1 MKDTTDDRILDLL
14 QKNAR
19 MSNVEIAKSV
29 GLTEGAIRRRVSN
42 LEKSGV
48 ISKYTIEISSVG
60 RIFAVVMVKSK
71 DETKRMMAAISEL
84 GICYDSYEI
93 SGEFDGCLILDG
105 SSIEDIDNKIDKLRK
120 ISNVADTKTF
130 VSFRRW

>member
-1 MKDTTDDRILDLL
+1 
-14 QKNAR
+14 
-19 MSNVEIAKSV
+19 
-29 GLTEGAIRRRVSN
+29 
-42 LEKSGV
+42 
-48 ISKYTIEISSVG
+48 
-60 RIFAVVMVKSK
+60 MVKSK